1 MRKVLVIIRMSSL
14 SRFGNHL
21 LEIAR
26 LRFEDAKKKKDKKA
40 QIYLIS
46 YIF

>member
-1 MRKVLVIIRMSSL
+1 MRKVLGIIRMFSL
-14 SRFGNHL
+14 SRFGNHS

-26 LRFEDAKKKKDKKA
+26 MRFEDAKEKDKKVK
-40 QIYLIS
+40 IYLIS